1 MPLSVPRCS
10 RAGVLSVCDF
20 IFIILG
26 VLLLFLIVVVILYSA
41 IRLFY
46 DKSSFFLSLSP
57 SFSLSIS
64 VFSLSFS
71 LSLPFSISASVFVSV
86 SDRLVFPPVTN

>member
-26 VLLLFLIVVVILYSA
+26 VLLLFVIVVVILYSA

-71 LSLPFSISASVFVSV
+71 LSLCLSLSLPLFLSLSLIVS
-86 SDRLVFPPVTN
+86 SFHR